1 MRKIRKTNK
10 NIPLTSESHLK
21 ESKATQA
28 RINKRRGNALE
39 YHVAKYLNGRR
50 QIGSGAFKGY
60 KGDGEIPLINN
71 PGKLI
76 IECKS
81 SANVSTEDESY
92 VILMQKWFQKL
103 YDDTIAM
110 NGKFGI
116 LVVHFFRTQGYYVFM
131 RSEDIQHLL
140 IDRYQSKYSDT
151 LQQMLALPIVTDVSI
166 NKHGRVI
173 KGYAMTRTFIDK
185 NMVQINGFKAMQ
197 ITMPLGNYI
206 VMSMQQ
212 FRDIIEDL

>member
-1 MRKIRKTNK
+1 MR
-10 NIPLTSESHLK
+10 
-21 ESKATQA
+21 
-28 RINKRRGNALE
+28 
-39 YHVAKYLNGRR
+39 
-50 QIGSGAFKGY
+50 
-60 KGDGEIPLINN
+60 GDGEIPLINN

-81 SANVSTEDESY
+81 SANVNNENESY

-166 NKHGRVI
+166 NKHGRNVL
-173 KGYAMTRTFIDK
+173 GYAMTRTFIDK
-185 NMVQINGFKAMQ
+185 NMVQISGFKAMQ